1 MCIVA
6 YTKINGKDIFVKI
19 RDVPSDGLKT
29 TNITIYHE
37 LINGVE
43 TVYYHDVVSN
53 YVEGIDSNG
62 FGFVNT
68 VTLNKI
74 TKAQFVST
82 LKNNYKTTKTKT
94 RFAQKKNK
102 LLHSTKGK
110 TKKQSI
116 ASLKTKGY
124 YDIVGE
130 ALIHTDNGVKHIES
144 EPYQNHFKVN
154 KQTKDLVITNIPLS
168 LINNNKQLC
177 KMTYSR
183 PTIYSSR
190 TRKKY
195 MEERLRNIKPKTKNK
210 TTKEVYNILKND
222 LLNSKAVSNIYKNV
236 ILEYKKANITYP
248 YIPNTL
254 FSIMNFDDLDFII
267 LYNNKKIKKPKYVNK
282 LPKDYI
288 PKIRVIVEKIPEQNK
303 KEQPTLTNKELQAIT
318 QSLD

>member
-1 MCIVA
+1 MCIVT
-6 YTKINGKDIFVKI
+6 YTKINGKDIFVKV
-19 RDVPSDGLKT
+19 RDVANIGLKS

-43 TVYYHDVVSN
+43 TVYYHDLVSN
-53 YVEGIDSNG
+53 YVEGFDSNG

-68 VTLNKI
+68 LTLNKI
-74 TKAQFVST
+74 STSKFMST
-82 LKNNYKTTKTKT
+82 LKNNYKKTNTTK
-94 RFAQKKNK
+94 RFMQKKNR
-102 LLHSTKGK
+102 LLHSIKGK

-116 ASLKTKGY
+116 NSLKTKGY

-130 ALIHTDNGVKHIES
+130 ALIHTDNGVKHLEV

-154 KQTKDLVITNIPLS
+154 NQPKDLVITNIPLS
-168 LINNNKQLC
+168 LINNNKRLDNMRYL
-177 KMTYSR
+177 K
-183 PTIYSSR
+183 PHIYSSR

-195 MEERLRNIKPKTKNK
+195 MDKRLRNIKRKSKNK

-222 LLNSKAVSNIYKNV
+222 LLNSKALSNIYKNV
-236 ILEYKKANITYP
+236 ILEHNKANVKYP
-248 YIPNTL
+248 YIQNTL

-267 LYNNKKIKKPKYVNK
+267 LYNNKKVDPPKYVNK

-288 PKIRVIVEKIPEQNK
+288 PKIRVILEKIPEQKK

-318 QSLD
+318 HSLD

>member
-1 MCIVA
+1 MCIVT
-6 YTKINGKDIFVKI
+6 YTKINGKDIFVKV

-43 TVYYHDVVSN
+43 TVYYHDSVSN
-53 YVEGIDSNG
+53 YVEGFDSNG

-94 RFAQKKNK
+94 RFVQKKNK
-102 LLHSTKGK
+102 LLHSIKGK

-116 ASLKTKGY
+116 NSLKTKGY

-130 ALIHTDNGVKHIES
+130 ALIHTDNGVKHIEA

-154 KQTKDLVITNIPLS
+154 KQTNDLVITNVPIS
-168 LINNNKQLC
+168 LINNNKQLD
-177 KMTYSR
+177 KMTYSK

-195 MEERLRNIKPKTKNK
+195 MEKRLRNIKPKTKNK

-222 LLNSKAVSNIYKNV
+222 LLNSKALSNIYKNV
-236 ILEYKKANITYP
+236 ILEYNKANVTYP
-248 YIPNTL
+248 YIQNTL

-288 PKIRVIVEKIPEQNK
+288 PKIRVILEKIPEQNK
-303 KEQPTLTNKELQAIT
+303 KERPTLTNKELQAIT
-318 QSLD
+318 HLLD

>member
-19 RDVPSDGLKT
+19 RDVPSKGLKT

-43 TVYYHDVVSN
+43 TVYYHDTVSN
-53 YVEGIDSNG
+53 YVEGFDSNG
-62 FGFVNT
+62 FGFINT

-74 TKAQFVST
+74 SKAKFMST
-82 LKNNYKTTKTKT
+82 LKNNYKTSNTTK
-94 RFAQKKNK
+94 RFIEKKNN
-102 LLHSTKGK
+102 LLHSSKCK

-116 ASLKTKGY
+116 DSLKTKGY

-130 ALIHTDNGVKHIES
+130 ALIHTDNGVKHIEA

-154 KQTKDLVITNIPLS
+154 KQTKDLVITNIPIS
-168 LINNNKQLC
+168 LINNNKQLG
-177 KMTYSR
+177 KMTYSK
-183 PTIYSSR
+183 PSIYSSR

-195 MEERLRNIKPKTKNK
+195 MEKRLRNIKPKTKNK
-210 TTKEVYNILKND
+210 TIKEVYNILKND
-222 LLNSKAVSNIYKNV
+222 LLNSKALSNIHKK
-236 ILEYKKANITYP
+236 IISEYKKANITYP

-288 PKIRVIVEKIPEQNK
+288 PKIRVILEKIPEQKK

-318 QSLD
+318 HSLD